1 MSKMDI
7 NVILIHCFYRIEKT
21 YKKGQQIRLKLLVQ
35 QLLLKH
41 SAAQS
46 KWINEGKTHVIFNH
60 GDPNSKG
67 VLILFPHNIDY
78 NS

>member
-1 MSKMDI
+1 MRK
-7 NVILIHCFYRIEKT
+7 RIKRATNSFETFGTAIAFKT
-21 YKKGQQIRLKLLVQ
+21 
-35 QLLLKH
+35 H